1 MLARN
6 RKFSVWVTL
15 IMILSLVLAACGGGG
30 GGGTTGGGGTATTGG
45 QTGASTAPSSAP
57 TTGTGTG
64 ASSSPTVATGGATG
78 STTPA
83 AQQTGTAGGSATGTA
98 GPGAGMATG
107 TAAAPMQTAA
117 VPPCP
122 DAAKGQTVEM
132 WSPLTGSDGK
142 FMTKLAEQFSNDKTA
157 NPQGITVRHVANGDY
172 LKALTTAAAANK
184 LPTMT
189 VIRFDDIPAMAER
202 QVLKP
207 LTPEL
212 FSIIG
217 PQDLQ
222 QDFPAMLWSAGEYK
236 GQRYTIPL
244 DTHPLVMYY
253 NKDMFKAA
261 GIPDPGQQPMSKQDF
276 EAAVEKLNTGGKM
289 GWAIGTLFS
298 SGTLFTTILRQNG
311 GSLVNQDGTKATYNS
326 QQGVE
331 ALSYIRDMKQ
341 KYSPSLSGT
350 GDPEFIAFQQGKAAI
365 VFHGPWHISDAEQ
378 LKFAG
383 FAPIPQFGSKYAVW
397 GGSHQLAITTT
408 DPAKQAAAACWMGW
422 LSANSVQWAKAGQV
436 PARSS
441 QRMSPELQSIAPP
454 IYAVRNEADAIALTP
469 PVPLIGPAIS
479 TPLDAAIAAVVQ
491 GQNKDVK
498 GALDQAAAKTD
509 QLLQQNA
516 QSR

>member
-1 MLARN
+1 MIARS
-6 RKFSVWVTL
+6 RKLSVWVAL
-15 IMILSLVLAACGGGG
+15 IMVLSLVLAACGGGG
-30 GGGTTGGGGTATTGG
+30 GGSSTTGSGTATGGGA
-45 QTGASTAPSSAP
+45 GASTAPSPSTASSPSGGMASSAP
-57 TTGTGTG
+57 TTPATSPSGSAMPTAPSGGGVGMPTGTAG
-64 ASSSPTVATGGATG
+64 AG
-78 STTPA
+78 SGTA
-83 AQQTGTAGGSATGTA
+83 TGTAGGPT
-98 GPGAGMATG
+98 
-107 TAAAPMQTAA
+107 QTAA
-117 VPPCP
+117 VPACP

-142 FMTKLAEQFSNDKTA
+142 FMTQLAQKFSSDKTA

-189 VIRFDDIPAMAER
+189 VIRFDDIPAMAQR

-261 GIPDPGQQPMSKQDF
+261 GLPDPGQQPMSKADF
-276 EAAVEKLNTGGKM
+276 EAAVAKLNTGGKM

-326 QQGVE
+326 QQGVD

-341 KYSPSLSGT
+341 KYSPGLSGT

-365 VFHGPWHISDAEQ
+365 VFHGPWHISDAEK
-378 LKFAG
+378 LPFAG

-422 LSANSVQWAKAGQV
+422 LSANSVQWAQAGQV
-436 PARSS
+436 PARTS
-441 QRMSPELQSIAPP
+441 QRMSPDLQKIAPA
-454 IYAVRNEADAIALTP
+454 IYAVRSEADAIALTP